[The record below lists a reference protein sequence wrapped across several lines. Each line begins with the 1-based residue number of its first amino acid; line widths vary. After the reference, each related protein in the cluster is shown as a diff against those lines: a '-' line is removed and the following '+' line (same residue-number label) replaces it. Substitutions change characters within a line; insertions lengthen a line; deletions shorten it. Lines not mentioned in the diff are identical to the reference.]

1 MIHFPKVIIN
11 LKAAAFRNL
20 FLRAIQ
26 KRVLPSPA
34 RNFGRFFEETQFFA
48 CEKLRRLNKKS
59 FKIVQ
64 RYLLYWEGNLS
75 FARKN
80 KDLKVVAMVVDNC
93 QQEYNRKLPYGRKER
108 NLGAV

>member
-1 MIHFPKVIIN
+1 
-11 LKAAAFRNL
+11 
-20 FLRAIQ
+20 
-26 KRVLPSPA
+26 
-34 RNFGRFFEETQFFA
+34 
-48 CEKLRRLNKKS
+48 
-59 FKIVQ
+59 
-64 RYLLYWEGNLS
+64 LYWEGHLS